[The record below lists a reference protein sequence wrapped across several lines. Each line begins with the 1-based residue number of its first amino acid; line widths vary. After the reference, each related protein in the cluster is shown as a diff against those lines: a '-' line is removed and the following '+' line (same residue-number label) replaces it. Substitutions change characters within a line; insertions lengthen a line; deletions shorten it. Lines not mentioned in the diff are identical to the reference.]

1 MSENKT
7 YGSWISPITS
17 DLIVSETVRLGQ
29 VILGNESTYWTEGRP
44 QEGGRNVIVCCTADG
59 QVNDVTPEPFNV
71 RSRIHEYGGG
81 AFAVVDKTVYFSN
94 YLDNQIYRQ
103 EMGARPVAITA
114 GSGRS

>member
-44 QEGGRNVIVCCTADG
+44 QEGGRPKGPLHLIDSENL
-59 QVNDVTPEPFNV
+59 
-71 RSRIHEYGGG
+71 RSCKATLDRS
-81 AFAVVDKTVYFSN
+81 AFQLILPTH
-94 YLDNQIYRQ
+94 
-103 EMGARPVAITA
+103 
-114 GSGRS
+114 